1 MLDEKDLQAIG
12 QLIDAKLDA
21 KLDEKLDAK
30 LNPIRE
36 DISDLRTTV
45 TGMKGEISDLQTTV
59 TGMKEDISDLRT
71 TVTRVAVTQENDVL
85 RGINLLAEGHETLL
99 NTLARKDRVEA
110 LEADVSLLKTALQAM
125 SLQIAE
131 LQKAQ

>member
-1 MLDEKDLQAIG
+1 MLDEKDLQAIS
-12 QLIDAKLDA
+12 QLIKTELTPINVRLD
-21 KLDEKLDAK
+21 KMDGRMDQMQ
-30 LNPIRE
+30 E
-36 DISDLRTTV
+36 DISN
-45 TGMKGEISDLQTTV
+45 
-59 TGMKEDISDLRT
+59 LRT
-71 TVTRVAVTQENDVL
+71 TVTRVAVTQENIVL
-85 RGINLLAEGHETLL
+85 PQLKLLAEGHETLL